1 VTNLAFRYI
10 EKHQPTRWPS
20 QNGCSLNGSS
30 SIDEATEHN
39 EERNRQ
45 DVLDVWMHRSVAG
58 NQKGTHSVFANT
70 LAGALISGGAA
81 LSPVGHSGTTPIQN
95 DHTSEHPT
103 PIDIGIRLHSMG
115 RVWRPAARGAGGRH
129 TLDEAIGRS
138 IIDRVSVLPRKK
150 QVRLVFV
157 LPPDELFD
165 MADAPIAISAAIRAD
180 FARRRETAEHD
191 LVRTRRTGWVSLL
204 VAVVVLL
211 TLMSLVEAIH
221 GLAPPGRIATMLQ
234 EGFTIVAWVAL
245 WRPAELLLYDQWPIR
260 SDIALLRRIETAEVH
275 VVAALPI
282 ADHT

>member
-1 VTNLAFRYI
+1 
-10 EKHQPTRWPS
+10 
-20 QNGCSLNGSS
+20 
-30 SIDEATEHN
+30 
-39 EERNRQ
+39 
-45 DVLDVWMHRSVAG
+45 M
-58 NQKGTHSVFANT
+58 
-70 LAGALISGGAA
+70 SGGAA
-81 LSPVGHSGTTPIQN
+81 LWPVGHSRTTLIQN
-95 DHTSEHPT
+95 DYTSEHLT
-103 PIDIGIRLHSMG
+103 PIEISIPLHSMG
-115 RVWRPAARGAGGRH
+115 PVWRPAARGADGTH

-150 QVRLVFV
+150 QVRLMFV

-165 MADAPIAISAAIRAD
+165 MADALLAISAAIRAD

-204 VAVVVLL
+204 VAVVVIL

-260 SDIALLRRIETAEVH
+260 SDIALLRRIETSDVH
-275 VVAALPI
+275 VVAAQPI